1 MKLRNYYVR
10 NGRYLPYKNLK
21 AKEVSNIKVY
31 NLGFAMSFPPNS
43 SSRTLNATELANLK
57 AFLSTCDFTKD
68 LVFFKA
74 LSGITYVVSAP
85 GYVPSEKLPLLL
97 VLSCG
102 IPTSILPTTASSN
115 NITSLRGSLPLYLTI
130 TIETGLIEKL
140 TFDDFYKS
148 YQSEK

>member
-31 NLGFAMSFPPNS
+31 DLGAAMSILNS
-43 SSRTLNATELANLK
+43 SSKTLNATDLAKLK
-57 AFLSTCDFTKD
+57 AFLSTCNFKTD

-74 LSGITYVVSAP
+74 LNGLTYVVSAP
-85 GYVPSEKLPLLL
+85 AYITSEMPHVL

-102 IPTSILPTTASSN
+102 IPTSIMPTTASSN

-130 TIETGLIEKL
+130 AVDTGIIEKL

-148 YQSEK
+148 YQSE

>member
-10 NGRYLPYKNLK
+10 NGRYQPYKNLK

-31 NLGFAMSFPPNS
+31 NLAFAMNFIGS
-43 SSRTLNATELANLK
+43 SKTLNATDLANLK
-57 AFLSTCDFTKD
+57 AFLSTCDFIKD
-68 LVFFKA
+68 LIFFKT
-74 LSGITYVVSAP
+74 LSGITYVASAP

-102 IPTSILPTTASSN
+102 MPTNIIPTTASSN

-148 YQSEK
+148 YQSE

>member
-1 MKLRNYYVR
+1 MKLINYYVR

-31 NLGFAMSFPPNS
+31 NLGFVMNFPPNS
-43 SSRTLNATELANLK
+43 SSKTLNATELANLK
-57 AFLSTCDFTKD
+57 AFLSTCDFRTD
-68 LVFFKA
+68 LVFFKS
-74 LSGITYVVSAP
+74 LSGATYIVSVP
-85 GYVPSEKLPLLL
+85 GYIPSEKLPHVL

-102 IPTSILPTTASSN
+102 ILTSILPTTASSN

-130 TIETGLIEKL
+130 TVETGLIEKL

>member
-31 NLGFAMSFPPNS
+31 DLGLSLVQGN
-43 SSRTLNATELANLK
+43 RTLNANKLANLRN
-57 AFLSTCDFTKD
+57 FLSKCNIGKD
-68 LVFFKA
+68 LIFFKA
-74 LSGITYVVSAP
+74 LNGCTYIGSIAGSMMDLDSLV
-85 GYVPSEKLPLLL
+85 L
-97 VLSCG
+97 VLSACT
-102 IPTSILPTTASSN
+102 PVEILQFPASTN
-115 NITSLRGSLPLYLTI
+115 NIETLKTKLPLYLTI
-130 TIETGLIEKL
+130 TLATGVIEKL

>member
-31 NLGFAMSFPPNS
+31 DLGFVMNFSPNS
-43 SSRTLNATELANLK
+43 SSRTLNATELANLRN
-57 AFLSTCDFTKD
+57 FLSKCNIGKD
-68 LVFFKA
+68 LIFFKA
-74 LSGITYVVSAP
+74 LNGGTYIGSITGSVMDLDSLV
-85 GYVPSEKLPLLL
+85 L
-97 VLSCG
+97 VLSACT
-102 IPTSILPTTASSN
+102 PVEILQLPASAN
-115 NITSLRGSLPLYLTI
+115 NIETLKTKLPLYLTI
-130 TIETGLIEKL
+130 TLATGLIEKL

>member
-31 NLGFAMSFPPNS
+31 NLAFAMNFIGS
-43 SSRTLNATELANLK
+43 SKTLNATELAKLK

-68 LVFFKA
+68 LVFFKS
-74 LSGITYVVSAP
+74 LSGATYVVSIPA
-85 GYVPSEKLPLLL
+85 YVSSEMPHVL

-130 TIETGLIEKL
+130 TVDTGLIEKL

-148 YQSEK
+148 YQSE

>member
-31 NLGFAMSFPPNS
+31 NLAFAMNFIGS
-43 SSRTLNATELANLK
+43 SKTLNATELAKLK

-68 LVFFKA
+68 LVFFKS
-74 LSGITYVVSAP
+74 LSGATYVVSIP
-85 GYVPSEKLPLLL
+85 GYVPSEMPHVL

-130 TIETGLIEKL
+130 TVDTGLIEKL

-148 YQSEK
+148 YQSE

>member
-31 NLGFAMSFPPNS
+31 NLAFAMSFAPNS
-43 SSRTLNATELANLK
+43 SSKTLDATELANLK
-57 AFLSTCDFTKD
+57 VFLSTCDFRKD
-68 LVFFKA
+68 IVFFKS
-74 LSGITYVVSAP
+74 LSGATYVVSIP
-85 GYVPSEKLPLLL
+85 GYVSSEMPHVL

-102 IPTSILPTTASSN
+102 IPTSILLTTASSN

-130 TIETGLIEKL
+130 TVDTGLIEKL

>member
-10 NGRYLPYKNLK
+10 NSRYQPYKNLK

-31 NLGFAMSFPPNS
+31 NLAFAMNFIGS
-43 SSRTLNATELANLK
+43 SKTLDATELANLK
-57 AFLSTCDFTKD
+57 VFLSTCDFRKD
-68 LVFFKA
+68 IVFFKS
-74 LSGITYVVSAP
+74 LSGATYVVSIP
-85 GYVPSEKLPLLL
+85 GYVPSKMPHVL

-130 TIETGLIEKL
+130 TVDTGLIEKL

>member
-31 NLGFAMSFPPNS
+31 NLAFAMNFAPNS
-43 SSRTLNATELANLK
+43 SSKTLDATELANLK
-57 AFLSTCDFTKD
+57 VFLSTCDFRKD
-68 LVFFKA
+68 IVFFKS
-74 LSGITYVVSAP
+74 LSGATYVVSIP
-85 GYVPSEKLPLLL
+85 GYVPSEMPHVL

-130 TIETGLIEKL
+130 TVDTGLIEKL